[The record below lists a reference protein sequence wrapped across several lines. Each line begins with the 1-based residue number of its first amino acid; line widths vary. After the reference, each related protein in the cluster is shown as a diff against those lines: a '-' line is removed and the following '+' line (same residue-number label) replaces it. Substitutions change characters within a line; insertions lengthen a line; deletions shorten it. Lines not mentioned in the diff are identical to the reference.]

1 MLPSRN
7 GLRAEKLSN
16 GNSMESQRPLD
27 PTTGL
32 HMLSLWNQTTLDAEA
47 TTQDGSNSSLGKL
60 HSLEI
65 RRKPTRSWMFQV
77 VLMPKT
83 EISTCGNS
91 KVENNSNGILS
102 MKRTG
107 RVNQEMENGT
117 ENGVSLSIETSTLSQ
132 D

>member
-1 MLPSRN
+1 
-7 GLRAEKLSN
+7 
-16 GNSMESQRPLD
+16 
-27 PTTGL
+27 
-32 HMLSLWNQTTLDAEA
+32 
-47 TTQDGSNSSLGKL
+47 
-60 HSLEI
+60 
-65 RRKPTRSWMFQV
+65 
-77 VLMPKT
+77 MPKT
-83 EISTCGNS
+83 ETSTCGNS